1 MTEKIGVGQPAP
13 EFDLMAPPGRKV
25 KLSNLVGDRT
35 VVLFFYPQD
44 DTPGC
49 TKEAQG
55 FRDRIQEFRELGAE
69 VLGVSVDT
77 LQSHEEFAKKHSIP
91 FPLLSDSYKLV
102 SGNYGVLSPKGQ
114 AERVTYLIGKDG
126 KVKKVFDPVNEETHA
141 EEVLQALKEL
151 G

>member
-1 MTEKIGVGQPAP
+1 MGEKIGIGQPAP
-13 EFDLMAPPGRKV
+13 DFDLMAPPGQKI
-25 KLSNLVGDRT
+25 KLSDLVGDKI
-35 VVLFFYPQD
+35 VVLYFYPQD

-49 TKEAQG
+49 TTEAHG
-55 FRDRIQEFRELGAE
+55 FRDQIQEFRDLGAE

-77 LQSHEEFAKKHSIP
+77 LQSHEDFAKKHSIP

-102 SGNYGVLSPKGQ
+102 SGNYGVLSAKGQ

-126 KVKKVFDPVNEETHA
+126 MVKKVFDPVNEENHA
-141 EEVLQALKEL
+141 QEVLQALKEL